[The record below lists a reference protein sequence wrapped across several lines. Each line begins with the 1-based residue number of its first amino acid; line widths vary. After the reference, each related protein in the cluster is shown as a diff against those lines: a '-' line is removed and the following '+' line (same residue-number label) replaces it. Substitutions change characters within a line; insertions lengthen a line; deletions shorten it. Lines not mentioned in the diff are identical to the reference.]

1 MYSVLING
9 EKAQAF
15 IEEEKI
21 KELGVV
27 LPAYQE
33 LEENTVEP
41 EGNEN

>member
-1 MYSVLING
+1 MYSVLIDR
-9 EKAQAF
+9 EKVQ
-15 IEEEKI
+15 EEQI